1 MHKLW
6 NLLEEPEERMHIL
19 FHSLIQNIY
28 VNTNHAGWWADSMEV
43 RQGSVPMLFH
53 SRFLN
58 ILHAQERKIPS
69 LTILQGHRKSE
80 LTYSKGYPSQ
90 KNVYYFELKFLSVR
104 DIGLIR
110 TKQLVR
116 KVQKDKIYIHTR
128 ISIPIMKMKLKRQ
141 ENTTSYPAGRL

>member
-1 MHKLW
+1 
-6 NLLEEPEERMHIL
+6 
-19 FHSLIQNIY
+19 
-28 VNTNHAGWWADSMEV
+28 MEV

-80 LTYSKGYPSQ
+80 LTYSKGDPSQ
-90 KNVYYFELKFLSVR
+90 KNVYYFELKVLSVR
-104 DIGLIR
+104 DMGLIR

-141 ENTTSYPAGRL
+141 ENTTSCPAGRL